1 MKNYLQR
8 IFLLLFVVFTIQSTW
23 AQRPLE
29 VVINFFPPYPREFS
43 AYFND
48 PQNYSI
54 TVINHTEVEQTVYFL
69 GELKGTSNGVLIKTL
84 EQFKSDVPVVIA
96 GNSVVNLSGD
106 QIANLYQNASIG
118 DFIIEGIPPQDLNL
132 NGMLPEGEYVWC
144 INAYDYNADQ
154 VPLSIGCSAPFSI
167 YYGDQITIYTPYE
180 EEIVMNDVFSIQYNP
195 NIYDLTKREQ
205 LEYEIK
211 MIDLSEYPDTDLD
224 LLFLDGSAQSILEV
238 TFEDEIYIYNSDGS
252 ALEMTPGHQ
261 YGLRIRAV
269 DPFGEVQFANNG
281 YSEIRTF
288 WYQFNP
294 NEVEEEEITG
304 TDCFNSC
311 HYTSQI
317 GHNDAA
323 NPASF
328 EEWKIGFFTM
338 EDIAITSNNGG
349 MIQGTASVRI
359 PWLNDQ
365 KVAVEFDNIKLN
377 TQGRVWSGTAS
388 AIDESDNAYDLGDV
402 YNTLFVGA
410 SQCPSATLA
419 AISDDI
425 STARNLAN
433 MIIDEPSGVPMG
445 INQNIQGRQFT
456 LGILDMKFEAERA
469 NLSMITIVDMQS
481 LAEDL
486 WISLAGSDM
495 CLTPDGIGGEYM
507 LHQAFETNDIGFGDL
522 NIKTYGGVGDETTIR
537 DQYCYLEVNCDGL
550 KTLAIRGEINFPRTT
565 IVPDNNGNIVAGRAK
580 AYFDMTLGQ
589 RNDPLTSPYGY
600 NGEGDPE
607 GTHIMLGL
615 SMDPFQITGLEGWTF
630 APEAGT
636 LDLSDLENPDLIV
649 FPDEYDLSAIGNGDV
664 TLLNTWQGMH
674 FSNIQLMSPK
684 QFSSGQRQGVF
695 FSNVIFDPTISMDA
709 GIMGLL
715 SVGDG
720 NFEGWGFSI
729 DTFKLHIVQNTFID
743 GRMLG
748 HVNPPIAGDIDY
760 IKYKAILDK
769 NDDDQFRFYAVAMP
783 DTLISV
789 PISIAKAALCPNS
802 YISFSLEPGQSSIST
817 FLKGQMVMDV
827 IEYLPG
833 DIELTDV
840 IPGLQIRLADFQLNY
855 NSLDGFVT
863 RDMISDGTE
872 SSFGFGVELQDAT
885 CGDLYSGPVF
895 EFEGFEG
902 YEYDVSDMQDL
913 LTVTLPDDNPS
924 LQPNVDGFPLS
935 VNDIE
940 INFSGQNVSL
950 DFDLDLSLSAE
961 PFSIMLGTRLNML
974 SQISTGENDIKR
986 FKINGLR
993 LECGRLG
1000 GSDPNS
1006 SIGLEPFSVRGEMC
1020 FIQNQDGSKGFTG
1033 DVGLS
1038 LGLFTMDLIAGFG
1051 THGRPD
1057 DGEYGTNKYYGWWY
1071 FDGMARIS
1079 PGLPIPAFPPIAHFN
1094 GFGGGIYWNTTAPEI
1109 NVSLEEISQMSGAT
1123 QAASTDN
1130 KPQPSFGLRTLAFR
1144 TSWNII
1150 MDQIFM
1156 VDPYVAGTWHTEYGL
1171 QSLSFGGD
1179 FWSLALSYSSRSN
1192 ARIYGH
1198 SQNTLTF
1205 MDNGDQPKK
1214 VALTGINNVKANI
1227 IDNVLYGAGQD
1238 NSLLNSAFAIGDEEF
1253 FPNEESNDDDDD
1265 IFWFFNAGNPYQNDM
1280 GGVIFDIPGF
1290 NLSQNNNND
1299 NNLGIDAS
1307 FSAKIYAMVGQNIP
1321 AYLPDPP
1328 GEVAALFGTK
1338 NSDEGSFEGGS
1349 KEDDRNASSANS
1361 GAGIVFG
1368 SHVTASCEI
1377 KAIFYASLK
1386 VFAGLDLMLINM
1398 EGSSCF
1404 TSDGEVSDPGVNGWY
1419 GQGRAYAGIEGAV
1432 GVKGKIFGKEI
1443 DIKIIELVA
1452 AIMVEAGGPDPMWL
1466 DGRAVLAY
1474 NLLGGTIKGS
1484 TRMMISVGEK
1494 CKPPITSPFDFPI
1507 IAEYYPNE
1515 ENNRKISPFV
1525 NPTVSFTVP
1534 INETLYIPDVDGN
1547 TQQIRP
1553 ILVENDFKIIKDCSN
1568 CTTSER
1574 DTRYDLITEDG
1585 RSAVYDPVNPLT
1597 GMNSDTTKKQY
1608 KLKLKVSAEEYK
1620 NGTWKKVKIN
1630 GENWEESIDLTFKT
1644 DKLPY
1649 PIPQERIGKTKPIS
1663 NQKFYLSGEHVA
1675 KHYVHTR
1682 DDIAGTYYYPADNNG
1697 NSYEYFAVFKDAQG
1711 GEIHRQNIT
1720 YDEAEKKLKWNKPAL
1735 ENNTKYIVQ
1744 VIRKSV
1750 SNNPIGNQALIR
1762 KTLIDQNLLLANSSD
1777 SLDFQYKVEPELPEL
1792 SPLTTVGSGEVLL
1805 HSFTFETSRFNTL
1818 NEKMANATV
1827 TVEEKNGYQRININ
1841 DTEGFDTYD
1850 ISGWEDDAEYSS
1862 PPRVMIADPF
1872 DSPFHN
1878 NLSKPKLGNFATTY
1892 INDYK
1897 GEWTGV
1903 QSEPFD
1909 LDPNGNLDL
1918 GGGIII
1924 GQTQGAGG
1932 NQSNVQGNNENDN
1945 NNQNN
1950 QTLDLDFPNYLPNTN
1965 FHWQDAEDLHQDLN
1979 EFVINATILKDGDED
1994 DPFEPVNGIG
2004 YYEEDLH
2011 MDIATLRQHGPSSYL
2026 SIPSN
2031 PSGENPI
2038 TNEEYAAGGPLEF
2051 TMGNNPLS
2059 LKYYVTEDI
2068 LADAQAYA
2076 DFGEEWVDIT
2086 LTGDFSTG
2094 GGLNY
2099 SQTLSTQAAQALIY
2113 ELEEVT
2119 NAIINSALINGSG
2132 SNGFSNKVR
2141 FRANKS
2147 YEAGEIDNGS
2157 SKSLQF
2163 SN

>member
-1 MKNYLQR
+1 MKKNKFSIL
-8 IFLLLFVVFTIQSTW
+8 IIISTFFCSALLS
-23 AQRPLE
+23 QRPLE
-29 VVINFFPPYPREFS
+29 VIINFFPPYPREFS

-54 TVINHTEVEQTVYFL
+54 TVINHTDVEQTVFFL
-69 GELKGTSNGVLIKTL
+69 GELKGTYNGVLIKTL
-84 EQFKSDVPVVIA
+84 DQFKSDIPVIIA
-96 GNSVVNLSGD
+96 ANAVVNLSGD
-106 QIANLYQNASIG
+106 QIGNLYQDASFG

-144 INAYDYNADQ
+144 INAYDYNSEFT
-154 VPLSIGCSAPFSI
+154 PLSIGCSAPFSI
-167 YYGDQITIYTPYE
+167 YYGDQITFIAPYE
-180 EEIVMNDVFSIQYNP
+180 EEVVENQVFPIQYNA
-195 NIYDLTKREQ
+195 NISDPTKRAQ

-211 MIDLSEYPDTDLD
+211 MIDLTEYPDADLD
-224 LLFLDGSAQSILEV
+224 LLFLDGSAQPVLEV
-238 TFEDEIYIYNSDGS
+238 ENEEELYIYNDDG
-252 ALEMTPGHQ
+252 AAIELEEGHH
-261 YGLRIRAV
+261 YGIRIKAI

-288 WYQFNP
+288 WFGFNP
-294 NEVEEEEITG
+294 NDVEEEQENVS
-304 TDCFNSC
+304 DCYQNC
-311 HYTSQI
+311 NYTARI
-317 GHNDAA
+317 GENNAGDAT
-323 NPASF
+323 SF
-328 EEWKIGFFTM
+328 AEWKIGYFTM
-338 EDIAITSNNGG
+338 EDIQANSTVSNEYE
-349 MIQGTASVRI
+349 GTATIKI
-359 PWLNDQ
+359 PWLDDL
-365 KVAVEFDNIKLN
+365 KVAVQFNNIKVN
-377 TQGRVWSGTAS
+377 TQGRVWSGNAKG
-388 AIDESDNAYDLGDV
+388 IDESNNAYDLGDI
-402 YNTLFVGA
+402 YNTLFVGT
-410 SQCPSATLA
+410 SECPSATIA

-425 STARNLAN
+425 STARNVAN
-433 MIIDEPSGVPMG
+433 LIAGQPSGLPLG
-445 INQNIQGRQFT
+445 INQTIQGRQFT
-456 LGILDMKFEAERA
+456 LGIIDMNFEPDRA
-469 NLSMITIVDMQS
+469 NMAMLSVVDMQS

-486 WISLAGSDM
+486 WISVAGNDM
-495 CLTPDGIGGEYM
+495 CLTPDGIGGEYI
-507 LHQAFETNDIGFGDL
+507 LHQAFETQSIGFGNL
-522 NIKTYGGVGDETTIR
+522 VVKTYGGMGDEELIK
-537 DQYCYLEVNCDGL
+537 QNYCFLEVNCDGIRTVAL
-550 KTLAIRGEINFPRTT
+550 RGEVNFPRST
-565 IVPDNNGNIVAGRAK
+565 IVPDKNGNIGAGKAK
-580 AYFDMTLGQ
+580 AYFEMTLDF
-589 RNDPLTSPYGY
+589 RDDPTTSPYAY
-600 NGEGDPE
+600 NGEGDQQ
-607 GTHIMLGL
+607 GTHLMLGL
-615 SMDPFQITGLEGWTF
+615 SMDPFQIKGLEGWTF
-630 APEAGT
+630 APDNGIM
-636 LDLSDLENPDLIV
+636 DMSDLENPDNIV
-649 FPDEYDLSAIGNGDV
+649 FPPEYDLSSIGGGDV
-664 TLLNTWQGMH
+664 QLINTWRGFH
-674 FSNIQLMSPK
+674 FSNIQLFAPK
-684 QFSSGQRQGVF
+684 QFSKGPRQGAF
-695 FSNVIFDPTISMDA
+695 FSNVILDPDITMDA
-709 GIMGLL
+709 GIIGLL

-729 DTFKLHIVQNTFID
+729 DTFKLHIVQNTFIN
-743 GRMLG
+743 GQMLG
-748 HVNPPIAGDIDY
+748 KVNPPITGDIDY

-769 NDDDQFRFYAVAMP
+769 NEDDDFRFYAVAMP

-789 PISIAKAALCPNS
+789 PISVAKAALCPNS
-802 YISFSLEPGQSSIST
+802 YVTFTLDPDHSSIST

-827 IEYLPG
+827 IENLPAE
-833 DIELTDV
+833 IELPDV
-840 IPGLQIRLADFQLNY
+840 IPGFQIRLADFQLNY
-855 NSLDGFVT
+855 NSTQGFVT
-863 RDMISDGTE
+863 PDMVADGTGTA
-872 SSFGFGVELQDAT
+872 FGFGIEIQDAT
-885 CGDLYSGPVF
+885 CGDLYSGPIF

-902 YEYDVSDMQDL
+902 YEYDVSDMHDL
-913 LTVTLPDDNPS
+913 LTIGLPSEDYAMQENI
-924 LQPNVDGFPLS
+924 DGFPIS
-935 VNDIE
+935 INDIE
-940 INFSGQNVSL
+940 IGFSGKDISL
-950 DFDLDLSLSAE
+950 DFDLDLNLSAE
-961 PFSIMLGTRLNML
+961 PLSIMMGTRLNL
-974 SQISTGENDIKR
+974 ISRISTNAQGIDRFNIKR
-986 FKINGLR
+986 LK

-1000 GSDPNS
+1000 GSDPGSN
-1006 SIGLEPFSVRGEMC
+1006 IGIDPFMASGEIC

-1033 DVGLS
+1033 DVNFGLGFFAMS
-1038 LGLFTMDLIAGFG
+1038 LKAGFG
-1051 THGRPD
+1051 SYGKPEDGR
-1057 DGEYGTNKYYGWWY
+1057 YGTNKYYGWWY
-1071 FDGMARIS
+1071 FDGMARVS

-1094 GFGGGIYWNTTAPEI
+1094 GFGGGIYWNTTAPSI
-1109 NVSLEEISQMSGAT
+1109 NVSMDQISQMTGPT
-1123 QAASTDN
+1123 QPASTDV
-1130 KPQPSFGLRTLAFR
+1130 KPSPSFGSRTLAFR
-1144 TSWNII
+1144 TSWNLI

-1156 VDPYVAGTWHTEYGL
+1156 VDPFVAGTWNPVHGL

-1179 FWSLALSYSSRSN
+1179 FWSLATTYAARSN

-1205 MDNGDQPKK
+1205 MDDGDNPKK
-1214 VALTGINNVKANI
+1214 VALLGTNNIKANI
-1227 IDNVLYGAGQD
+1227 IDNVLYGAGLN
-1238 NSLLNSAFAIGDEEF
+1238 NSLINTAFAIGHEDF
-1253 FPNEESNDDDDD
+1253 FPTEPSNDDDDN
-1265 IFWFFNAGNPYQNDM
+1265 IFWFFNAGNPYKNDM
-1280 GGVIFDIPGF
+1280 GGVVFDIPGF
-1290 NLSQNNNND
+1290 NLSKNKTNG

-1307 FSAKIYAMVGQNIP
+1307 FKAMIYAMVGQNIP
-1321 AYLPDPP
+1321 NYLPNPP
-1328 GEVAALFGTK
+1328 GEVATLFGTK
-1338 NSDEGSFEGGS
+1338 NSDEGSFSGGS
-1349 KEDDRNASSANS
+1349 KEDERNATTANS
-1361 GAGIVFG
+1361 GEGIVFG

-1377 KAIFYASLK
+1377 SAIFYASLK
-1386 VFAGLDLMLINM
+1386 IFAGLDLMLVNM
-1398 EGSSCF
+1398 EGNSCF
-1404 TSDGEVSDPGVNGWY
+1404 TSNGEVNDPGVNGWY
-1419 GQGRAYAGIEGAV
+1419 GKGRAYAGIEGAV

-1494 CKPPITSPFDFPI
+1494 CEPPITSPFDFPI

-1534 INETLYIPDVDGN
+1534 INETLYIPDVDGK

-1574 DTRYDLITEDG
+1574 DTRYDLIAEDG
-1585 RSAVYDPVNPLT
+1585 RSASYDPVNPLT

-1608 KLKLKVSAEEYK
+1608 KMQLKVSAEEYK

-1649 PIPQERIGKTKPIS
+1649 PIPQERIGKTKPIT

-1720 YDEAEKKLKWNKPAL
+1720 YDETEKKLKWNKPAL

-1744 VIRKSV
+1744 VVRKSV
-1750 SNNPIGNQALIR
+1750 SNNPISNQALIR

-1805 HSFTFETSRFNTL
+1805 YSFTFETSRYNTL

-1850 ISGWEDDAEYSS
+1850 INGWEDDAEYSS

-1878 NLSKPKLGNFATTY
+1878 NLSKPKLGSFANTY
-1892 INDYK
+1892 MNSYK

-1932 NQSNVQGNNENDN
+1932 NQSNGQGNNENN
-1945 NNQNN
+1945 NSNQNN

-2004 YYEEDLH
+2004 YHEEDSH
-2011 MDIATLRQHGPSSYL
+2011 MDIATLQHHGPFSYL

-2031 PSGENPI
+2031 PSSNDPF
-2038 TNEEYAAGGPLEF
+2038 TNEEYAAGGSIDY
-2051 TMGNNPLS
+2051 TMGNHPLS

-2099 SQTLSTQAAQALIY
+2099 SQTLSAQAAQALID

-2119 NAIINSALINGSG
+2119 NAIINSALINGPG
-2132 SNGFSNKVR
+2132 ANGFSNKVR

-2147 YEAGEIDNGS
+2147 YEAGETDNGS
-2157 SKSLQF
+2157 SKTLQF